1 MAYSHEYGLRLI
13 ALRKEANCQT
23 TDEYLE
29 WLERDRL
36 DAREIYETA
45 PPIRKT
51 EGHQHEPSAAR

>member
-1 MAYSHEYGLRLI
+1 MPYSHEYGLRLI

-36 DAREIYETA
+36 DARELYETA
-45 PPIRKT
+45 PKLRKA
-51 EGHQHEPSAAR
+51 EEQQQ